1 MITEHKLTIID
12 VTANKWLLFYNEE
25 TNILLCEPFQGSG
38 SYTCAAV
45 LVVADTLEE
54 CNMFIAQKKIINPF
68 KFVPDNTTESQ

>member
-12 VTANKWLLFYNEE
+12 VTADKWLLFYNEE

-45 LVVADTLEE
+45 LVVADALEE
-54 CNMFIAQKKIINPF
+54 CNAFIAQKKITNPF
-68 KFVPDNTTESQ
+68 RFVQDNTPKSE